1 MKSEVYRT
9 KVGKREE
16 MLDLIMDVIARIQ
29 EHKDELW
36 RATRYVLTR
45 GAMYVDADSEIFE
58 NVLY

>member
-29 EHKDELW
+29 EHKDEL
-36 RATRYVLTR
+36 
-45 GAMYVDADSEIFE
+45 
-58 NVLY
+58 